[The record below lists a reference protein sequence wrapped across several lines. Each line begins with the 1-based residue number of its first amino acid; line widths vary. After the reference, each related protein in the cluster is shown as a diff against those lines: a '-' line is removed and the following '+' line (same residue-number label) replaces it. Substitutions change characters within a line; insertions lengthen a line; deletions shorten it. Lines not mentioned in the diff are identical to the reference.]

1 MGLTSAMNTSLNG
14 LQLNE
19 VSIDVLGNNI
29 ANAGTNGFKAS
40 TVRFQT
46 QLARTLSVG
55 SRPTATQGGTNP
67 RQIGLGASVSVISKD
82 FTQGSVTNSSS
93 PSDLAIQGNGFFI
106 LNGPNG
112 RVYSRNGNF
121 SLNSNSKLVND
132 QGMFVMGY
140 GVDRDF
146 NVVKTQLVP
155 MTIPIGNLNIAQ
167 QTTSLSLTGALFPAG
182 KLATQGS
189 ISTSEVMTDTVA
201 AAPATGTSLLSD
213 LVNGNGDSLFTV
225 GQNLSLALR
234 KGGRTVEAG
243 HLTVTAATTVDDL
256 MQFYS
261 DTLGVQSGGT
271 IPNDGGTGGQPGV
284 TISGGQITIVG
295 NAGSVNDVDV
305 TVGDL
310 VSGTT
315 VVPLSFL
322 KSQNANGESTGTDFV
337 IYDSLGQPINVRVS
351 AVLEQINP
359 SQTTYRYYIESPDN
373 AGGIVGL
380 SNGTVE
386 FDSLGRVSNGGVTT
400 FSLDRSDTAAVSP
413 MQVTIDFTGIT
424 GISTA
429 AAGSKLD
436 LQSQNGAPPG
446 TLQNFIID
454 ESGVVNG
461 VFDNGLIRPL
471 GQVVLARFA
480 NPEGLIEDGSTTF
493 KEGVS
498 SGTPALVEPATFGVG
513 TIRAGAIELSNTDI
527 GKSLVDLIVASTNY
541 RGNARVIQSVTQL
554 VDELLNLAR

>member
-55 SRPTATQGGTNP
+55 SRPTSTQGGTNP

-155 MTIPIGNLNIAQ
+155 MSIPIGNLNIAQ

-182 KLATQGS
+182 APATQGS
-189 ISTSEVMTDTVA
+189 ITTSEVITDTVA

-213 LVNGNGDSLFTV
+213 LENSSGNPLFTV
-225 GQNLSLALR
+225 GQNLSLAPR

-243 HLTVTAATTVDDL
+243 HLTVTATTTVDDL

-261 DTLGVQSGGT
+261 DTLGIQSGGT
-271 IPNDGGTGGQPGV
+271 IPNDGVTGGQPGIS
-284 TISGGQITIVG
+284 ISGGQISIVG
-295 NAGSVNDVDV
+295 NAGSVNDIDV

-315 VVPLSFL
+315 VVPLSFI
-322 KSQNANGESTGTDFV
+322 KSQSANGESTGTDFV

-351 AVLEQINP
+351 SVLEQINP

-373 AGGIVGL
+373 AGGVVAL
-380 SNGTVE
+380 SNGTVD
-386 FDSLGRVSNGGVTT
+386 FDSLGRVSNGGVAT

-480 NPEGLIEDGSTTF
+480 NPEGLIEDGSTTY

>member
-67 RQIGLGASVSVISKD
+67 RQVGLGASVSVISKD

-121 SLNSNSKLVND
+121 SLNSDSKLVND

-167 QTTSLSLTGALFPAG
+167 QTTSLALTGALFPAG
-182 KLATQGS
+182 ALATQGS
-189 ISTSEVMTDTVA
+189 VATTGVMTDTSTSA
-201 AAPATGTSLLSD
+201 AATGTSLLSD
-213 LVNGNGDSLFTV
+213 LENANGDTLFTV
-225 GQNLSLALR
+225 GQELSLAPR

-243 HLTVTAATTVDDL
+243 HLTVTATTTVDEL

-261 DTLGVQSGGT
+261 DTLGIQSGGT
-271 IPNDGGTGGQPGV
+271 IPNDGVTGTQPGV
-284 TISGGQITIVG
+284 TLAGGQITIVG
-295 NAGSVNDVDV
+295 NAGTVNDIDV

-310 VSGTT
+310 VSGTS
-315 VVPLSFL
+315 VVPLSFN
-322 KSQNANGESTGTDFV
+322 KTQTANGESTGTDFV
-337 IYDSLGQPINVRVS
+337 IYDSLGQPVNVRVS
-351 AVLEQINP
+351 AILEGTNP
-359 SQTTYRYYIESPDN
+359 SKTTYRYYIESPDN
-373 AGGIVGL
+373 SGSNVAL
-380 SNGTVE
+380 STGTVD
-386 FDSLGRVSNGGVTT
+386 FDSLGRVSNGGIST

-436 LQSQNGAPPG
+436 LSSQNGAPPG

-480 NPEGLIEDGSTTF
+480 NPDGLIEDGSTTF

-541 RGNARVIQSVTQL
+541 RANSRVIQSVTQL
-554 VDELLNLAR
+554 VDELLQLAR

>member
-225 GQNLSLALR
+225 GQNLSLAPR

>member
-106 LNGPNG
+106 LDGPNG

-121 SLNSNSKLVND
+121 SLNSNSNLVND
-132 QGMFVMGY
+132 QGMFVQGY

-146 NVVKTQLVP
+146 NLVRTQLVD
-155 MTIPIGNLNIAQ
+155 MNIPIGNLNIAQ
-167 QTTSLSLTGALFPAG
+167 QTTQLSLTGALFPAG
-182 KLATQGS
+182 ALATQGS
-189 ISTSEVMTDTVA
+189 VSTSEVITDTVS
-201 AAPATGTSLLSD
+201 AAPATGASLLTD
-213 LVNGNGDSLFTV
+213 LENVNGDTLFTL
-225 GQNLSLALR
+225 GQTLTLAPR

-243 HLTVTAATTVDDL
+243 ELTVSATTTLTDL

-261 DTLGVQSGGT
+261 DTLGIQSGGT
-271 IPNDGGTGGQPGV
+271 IPNDGGTGGQPGIS
-284 TISGGQITIVG
+284 ISGGQITIVG
-295 NAGSVNDVDV
+295 NAGTVNDIDV

-315 VVPLSFL
+315 VVPLSFN
-322 KSQNANGESTGTDFV
+322 KTQTANGESTGTDFV
-337 IYDSLGQPINVRVS
+337 IYDSLGQPVNVRVS
-351 AVLEQINP
+351 AVLEETNP

-373 AGGIVGL
+373 AGGVISL
-380 SNGTVE
+380 ATGTVD
-386 FDSLGRVSNGGVTT
+386 FDSLGRVSNGGITT

-436 LQSQNGAPPG
+436 LESQNGAPPG

-480 NPEGLIEDGSTTF
+480 NPDGLIEDGSTTF

-498 SGTPALVEPATFGVG
+498 SGTPALVQPATFGVG